1 MPLEQAIWKIGARL
15 TKLNPSTI
23 AKEIDLES
31 YIDANSSILSSGW
44 LIIGRQVA
52 SDVGPIDL
60 LAVDQ
65 SGALAVIELKKQQTT
80 RDITA
85 QALDYAAWVEN
96 LTSDEIAGIYKRY
109 CDRYRPQDTQLTLDN
124 AFRRR
129 FGTDLPVEELNASHR
144 IILVASELDAR
155 TERIVR
161 YLSRRGIE
169 MNVLFFQVFADGDQ
183 QFLSRVWML
192 DEVELEEQV
201 TRGRSEIL
209 GEWNGEYYVSFGV
222 FDDGQ
227 RNWDDAVKYGYISAG
242 GGRWYHATLEYLT
255 PGARVWV
262 KVPGKG
268 FVGVG
273 EVTGTSQRALDFSV
287 VKEDGS
293 LANIIEVSKSRAELL
308 KTADDADK
316 SEYFVPVRWIKTL
329 PIEKAIN
336 EIGLFGNQHSVCKP
350 RTSKWV
356 HTVERLKQL
365 FDIA

>member
-1 MPLEQAIWKIGARL
+1 MPLEQAIWKIGERL
-15 TKLNPSTI
+15 TRLGPSAI
-23 AKEIDLES
+23 AKEVDLETF
-31 YIDANSSILSSGW
+31 IDADSSILNSGW
-44 LIIGRQVA
+44 LIIGRQVP

-60 LAVDQ
+60 LAIDQ

-96 LTSDEIAGIYKRY
+96 LTSDEIAGVYKRY
-109 CDRYRPQDTQLTLDN
+109 CERYRPENTQLTLDN
-124 AFRRR
+124 AFRGR
-129 FGTDLPVEELNASHR
+129 FGLDLPIEELNHSHR

-169 MNVLFFQVFADGDQ
+169 MNVLFFQVFADGEQ

-192 DEVELEEQV
+192 DEVELEEQIS
-201 TRGRSEIL
+201 RGRAEAL
-209 GEWNGEYYVSFGV
+209 GDWNGEYYASFGI
-222 FDDGQ
+222 FDGEH
-227 RNWDDAVKYGYISAG
+227 RNWEDAVKYGYISAG

-262 KVPGKG
+262 KVPGQG

-273 EVTGTSQRALDFSV
+273 EVTGTSQPAAEFSV
-287 VKEDGS
+287 KKEDGS
-293 LANIIEVSKSRAELL
+293 LVNIMDVSKNGEELR
-308 KTADDADK
+308 KTADDSDK
-316 SEYFVPVRWIKTL
+316 SEYFVPIRWIKTVPL
-329 PIEKAIN
+329 NKAIN
-336 EIGLFGNQHSVCKP
+336 EVGLFGNQHSVCKP

-365 FDIA
+365 FEIA